1 MIAVT
6 GATGQ
11 LGRLV
16 IAALKNQASPS
27 EVIALARN
35 PATAQGPGVS
45 ARAADYSQPA
55 TLDAA
60 LQGIDTL
67 LLISSS
73 EIGQRAAQHR
83 NVIQAARRAGVGRLV
98 YTSLLHADSSP
109 ISLAAEHFETEAALK
124 ASGIAY
130 TILRNGWYTENY
142 TGSVAGALAGG
153 AFIGSAGDGRISAAT
168 RADFA
173 DAAAAV
179 LTGSGHEGKIYELAG
194 DRSFSL
200 AELAAEISRQTG
212 RALPYVNL
220 PEAEYAATL
229 AGFGL
234 PELLA
239 KGLAAW
245 DVDASRGALF
255 DEGRELSRLIGRPTT
270 SLAEA
275 VAAALKTCP

>member
-16 IAALKNQASPS
+16 IAALKNQASQG
-27 EVIALARN
+27 EVIALARK

-45 ARAADYSQPA
+45 VRAADYSQPA

-60 LQGIDTL
+60 LRGIDTL
-67 LLISSS
+67 LLVSSS
-73 EIGQRAAQHR
+73 EIGQRTAQHR
-83 NVIQAARRAGVGRLV
+83 NVIEAARRAGVGRLV

-109 ISLAAEHFETEAALK
+109 ISLAAEHVETEAALK

-153 AFIGSAGDGRISAAT
+153 AFIGSAGHGRISAAT

-179 LTGSGHEGKIYELAG
+179 LTGSGHEGRTYELAG
-194 DRSFSL
+194 DTSFSL
-200 AELAAEISRQTG
+200 AELAAEISHQTG

-220 PEAEYAATL
+220 PEAEYAAKL

-275 VAAALKTCP
+275 VAAALKT